1 MELITIFFVEEG
13 MPIYEF
19 VCEEC
24 NQIFEELVRSARA
37 INEVICP
44 GCQSERVKKKLSM
57 FASKVAGGNSF
68 SPSSAASFCN
78 PGGL

>member
-1 MELITIFFVEEG
+1 
-13 MPIYEF
+13 MPIFEF

-24 NQIFEELVRSARA
+24 GQFFEELVRSANA

-44 GCQSERVKKKLSM
+44 GCQSEQVTKKLST
-57 FASKVAGGNSF
+57 FASKISGGSSY
-68 SPSSAASFCN
+68 SPSPAAPSCS

>member
-1 MELITIFFVEEG
+1 
-13 MPIYEF
+13 MPIFEF

-24 NQIFEELVRSARA
+24 GQFFEELVRSANS

-44 GCQSERVKKKLSM
+44 GCQSERVTKKLST

-68 SPSSAASFCN
+68 SPSQVAPSCS